1 MLLRSSSEK
10 ILIQPLMIANFGTY
24 LGKKRA
30 RMATPKMTINIIFV
44 K

>member
-10 ILIQPLMIANFGTY
+10 ILIKPLIANFGPY